1 MQYFDLQLKWVHNVL
16 TSHGIPVNITGNKET
31 KQTSQKRNLD
41 QVSGKLFLVTIFYNG
56 SSISSGSPCSF

>member
-1 MQYFDLQLKWVHNVL
+1 ML
-16 TSHGIPVNITGNKET
+16 TSHGIPVNITGDKET